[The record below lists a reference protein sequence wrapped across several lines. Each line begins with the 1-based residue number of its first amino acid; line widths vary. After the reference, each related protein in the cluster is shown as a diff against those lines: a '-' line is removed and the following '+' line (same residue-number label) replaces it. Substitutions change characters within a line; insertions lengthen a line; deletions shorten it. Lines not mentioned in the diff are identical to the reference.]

1 MSFASEPERDDGSLP
16 PVNIVIPD
24 DARELDRDV
33 LAYRREMRAR
43 RRRQRRR
50 RLLRPFGGPALGGPA
65 AIVPLIALCLAIALV
80 GGALLSVLTISPAE
94 QDTALTP
101 SASPRASRAPRPS
114 LTDLPAG
121 DVRLDGKTSAPVRSL
136 VSSAIALVPADCGCG
151 PSLTRAGRIR
161 PTRRAPGVYFVG
173 AGAPSAQLPGET
185 ARYGDGHAVAADD
198 ADGVLAD
205 AYHPT
210 GLTVLLVF
218 SDATA
223 EVRKNL
229 SGDFKLDLTPGRAGL
244 ARRQGERS
252 APSARANADR
262 GHRRRLSIRS
272 PPDASGAGASRYDF
286 YGL

>member
-1 MSFASEPERDDGSLP
+1 VSFASEPERDDGSLP

-33 LAYRREMRAR
+33 LAYRREMRAQ

-50 RLLRPFGGPALGGPA
+50 RLLRPFGGPLGGPA
-65 AIVPLIALCLAIALV
+65 ALVPLIALCLAIALV

-101 SASPRASRAPRPS
+101 SASPRASRAVPAS
-114 LTDLPAG
+114 LTTLPAG
-121 DVRLDGKTSAPVRSL
+121 SVRLGGKTSAPVRSL
-136 VSSAIALVPADCGCG
+136 VNSAIALVPADCGCG
-151 PSLTRAGRIR
+151 QSLTRLADQAYAAGAR
-161 PTRRAPGVYFVG
+161 VYFVG
-173 AGAPSAQLPGET
+173 AGAPSAQLLDET
-185 ARYGDGHAVAADD
+185 ARYGGGHAVAADD

-218 SDATA
+218 SDHTA

-229 SGDFKLDLTPGRAGL
+229 SGDFKLNLTRGELDSPGAK
-244 ARRQGERS
+244 ARVT
-252 APSARANADR
+252 PSARANA
-262 GHRRRLSIRS
+262 S
-272 PPDASGAGASRYDF
+272 AGPAA
-286 YGL
+286 G

>member
-1 MSFASEPERDDGSLP
+1 VSFASEPGRDDGSLP

-33 LAYRREMRAR
+33 LAYRREMRAL

-50 RLLRPFGGPALGGPA
+50 RLLRPFGGPGLGGPA
-65 AIVPLIALCLAIALV
+65 ALVPLIALCLAIALV

-94 QDTALTP
+94 RDTALTP
-101 SASPRASRAPRPS
+101 SASPRASRAAPAS
-114 LTDLPAG
+114 LTSLPAG
-121 DVRLDGKTSAPVRSL
+121 RVRLLGKTSAPVRSL
-136 VSSAIALVPADCGCG
+136 VNSAIALVPADCGCG
-151 PSLTRAGRIR
+151 QSLARLTDQAHAAGAR
-161 PTRRAPGVYFVG
+161 VYFVG
-173 AGAPSAQLPGET
+173 AGAPSAQLIDET
-185 ARYGDGHAVAADD
+185 ARYGAGHAVAADD

-229 SGDFKLDLTPGRAGL
+229 SGDFELNLTRGELNSPGAKS
-244 ARRQGERS
+244 EVT
-252 APSARANADR
+252 PSARAN
-262 GHRRRLSIRS
+262 
-272 PPDASGAGASRYDF
+272 PTAGPTV
-286 YGL
+286 G

>member
-1 MSFASEPERDDGSLP
+1 MSFASEPGRDDGSLP

-33 LAYRREMRAR
+33 LAYRREMRAL

-50 RLLRPFGGPALGGPA
+50 RLLRPFGGPALGGPT
-65 AIVPLIALCLAIALV
+65 AIVPLIALLLAIALV

-101 SASPRASRAPRPS
+101 SASPRPSRAA
-114 LTDLPAG
+114 PAG
-121 DVRLDGKTSAPVRSL
+121 LTALPTGTVRLDGKTSAPVRSL

-151 PSLTRAGRIR
+151 PSLTRLADQAHAAGAR
-161 PTRRAPGVYFVG
+161 VYFVG
-173 AGAPSAQLPGET
+173 AGVPSAQLLDET
-185 ARYGDGHAVAADD
+185 ARYGGGHAVAADD

-229 SGDFKLDLTPGRAGL
+229 SGDFALNLTRGELNSPGAK
-244 ARRQGERS
+244 AEVS
-252 APSARANADR
+252 PSARAN
-262 GHRRRLSIRS
+262 
-272 PPDASGAGASRYDF
+272 PTAGPTV
-286 YGL
+286 G

>member
-1 MSFASEPERDDGSLP
+1 VSFASEPERDDGSLP

-50 RLLRPFGGPALGGPA
+50 RLLRPFSGPGAGPA

-94 QDTALTP
+94 QDTVLTP
-101 SASPRASRAPRPS
+101 SASPRATSAPTA
-114 LTDLPAG
+114 LTTLPTG
-121 DVRLDGKTSAPVRSL
+121 SVRLDGKTSEPVRSL
-136 VSSAIALVPADCGCG
+136 VSSAIALVPSDCGCG
-151 PSLTRAGRIR
+151 QSLRRLTGQAYAAGAR
-161 PTRRAPGVYFVG
+161 VYFVG
-173 AGAPSAQLPGET
+173 AGVPSAQLIQET
-185 ARYGDGHAVAADD
+185 ADYGGRHAVAAVD

-205 AYHPT
+205 AYHPA

-229 SGDFKLDLTPGRAGL
+229 AGNFQLGLTRGELNAPG
-244 ARRQGERS
+244 ARRG
-252 APSARANADR
+252 AGPSARAN
-262 GHRRRLSIRS
+262 
-272 PPDASGAGASRYDF
+272 PTAGPAA
-286 YGL
+286 GPAAG

>member
-1 MSFASEPERDDGSLP
+1 VSFASEPGRDDGSLP

-33 LAYRREMRAR
+33 LAYRREMRAL

-50 RLLRPFGGPALGGPA
+50 RLLRPFNGPGLGGPT

-101 SASPRASRAPRPS
+101 SASPRASSAPAV
-114 LTDLPAG
+114 LTALPAG
-121 DVRLDGKTSAPVRSL
+121 IVRLDGTTSEPVRSL
-136 VSSAIALVPADCGCG
+136 VSSAIALVPDNCGCG
-151 PSLTRAGRIR
+151 QSLTRLTDQAHAAG
-161 PTRRAPGVYFVG
+161 AHVYFVG
-173 AGAPSAQLPGET
+173 AGVPSAQLTDET
-185 ARYGDGHAVAADD
+185 ARYGGGHAVAADD

-229 SGDFKLDLTPGRAGL
+229 SGNFKLDLTPGELNSPGAK
-244 ARRQGERS
+244 AEVT
-252 APSARANADR
+252 PSARAN
-262 GHRRRLSIRS
+262 
-272 PPDASGAGASRYDF
+272 PTAGPAA
-286 YGL
+286 G

>member
-1 MSFASEPERDDGSLP
+1 VSFASEPERDDGSLP

-50 RLLRPFGGPALGGPA
+50 RLLRPFNGPGGGPA

-101 SASPRASRAPRPS
+101 SATPRATNPPTA
-114 LTDLPAG
+114 LTTLPAG
-121 DVRLDGKTSAPVRSL
+121 SVRLDGKTSEPVRSL
-136 VSSAIALVPADCGCG
+136 VSSAIVLVPSDCGCG
-151 PSLTRAGRIR
+151 QSLRRLTGQADAAG
-161 PTRRAPGVYFVG
+161 AHVYFVG
-173 AGAPSAQLPGET
+173 TGVPSAQLIEET
-185 ARYGDGHAVAADD
+185 AEYGGRHAVAAVD

-205 AYHPT
+205 AYHPA

-229 SGDFKLDLTPGRAGL
+229 AGNFQLDLTPHELNAPG
-244 ARRQGERS
+244 AR
-252 APSARANADR
+252 PSARAN
-262 GHRRRLSIRS
+262 
-272 PPDASGAGASRYDF
+272 PTAGPAA
-286 YGL
+286 GPAVG

>member
-1 MSFASEPERDDGSLP
+1 VSFASEPERDDGSLP
-16 PVNIVIPD
+16 PVNVVIPD

-50 RLLRPFGGPALGGPA
+50 RLLRPFNGPVGGPV

-101 SASPRASRAPRPS
+101 SASPRASGTPAG
-114 LTDLPAG
+114 LTTLPAG
-121 DVRLDGKTSAPVRSL
+121 SVQLGGTTSEPVRSL
-136 VSSAIALVPADCGCG
+136 VSSVIALVPIDCSCG
-151 PSLTRAGRIR
+151 QALIRVTDQAQTAGARL
-161 PTRRAPGVYFVG
+161 YFVG
-173 AGAPSAQLPGET
+173 TGAPSAQLGQEAT
-185 ARYGDGHAVAADD
+185 QYGAADNAVTADD

-205 AYHPT
+205 AYHPA

-223 EVRKNL
+223 EVRRNL
-229 SGDFKLDLTPGRAGL
+229 SGAFELGLTPGELNSPGAKDT
-244 ARRQGERS
+244 AE
-252 APSARANADR
+252 PSARANPTA
-262 GHRRRLSIRS
+262 G
-272 PPDASGAGASRYDF
+272 PKAS
-286 YGL
+286 

>member
-16 PVNIVIPD
+16 PVNIMIPD

-33 LAYRREMRAR
+33 LAYRREMRAL

-50 RLLRPFGGPALGGPA
+50 RLLRPFYGPGLGGPT

-101 SASPRASRAPRPS
+101 SASPRASNSPAS
-114 LTDLPAG
+114 LLTTLPAG
-121 DVRLDGKTSAPVRSL
+121 SVRLDGKTSEPVRSL

-151 PSLTRAGRIR
+151 QSLTRLTDQAYAAGAR
-161 PTRRAPGVYFVG
+161 VYFVG
-173 AGAPSAQLPGET
+173 AGVPSAQLIDET
-185 ARYGDGHAVAADD
+185 VRYGGGHAVAADD
-198 ADGVLAD
+198 ADGVLTD

-229 SGDFKLDLTPGRAGL
+229 SGNFKLGLTPGELNSPGAK
-244 ARRQGERS
+244 AEVT
-252 APSARANADR
+252 PSARAN
-262 GHRRRLSIRS
+262 
-272 PPDASGAGASRYDF
+272 PTAGPTA
-286 YGL
+286 G

>member
-16 PVNIVIPD
+16 PVNTVIPD

-33 LAYRREMRAR
+33 LAYRREMRAL

-50 RLLRPFGGPALGGPA
+50 RLLRPFGGPGLGGPA
-65 AIVPLIALCLAIALV
+65 AVVPLIALCLAIALV

-94 QDTALTP
+94 RDTALTP
-101 SASPRASRAPRPS
+101 SASPRASRAAPAS
-114 LTDLPAG
+114 LTPLPAG
-121 DVRLDGKTSAPVRSL
+121 SVRLDGKTSAPVRSL
-136 VSSAIALVPADCGCG
+136 TSSAIALVPADCGCG
-151 PSLTRAGRIR
+151 QSLTRLTDQAYAAGAR
-161 PTRRAPGVYFVG
+161 VYFVG
-173 AGAPSAQLPGET
+173 AGVPSAQLLDET
-185 ARYGDGHAVAADD
+185 ARYGGGHAVAADD

-229 SGDFKLDLTPGRAGL
+229 SGDFELNLTRGELDSPGAK
-244 ARRQGERS
+244 ARVT
-252 APSARANADR
+252 PSARANA
-262 GHRRRLSIRS
+262 S
-272 PPDASGAGASRYDF
+272 AGTAA
-286 YGL
+286 G